1 MDGFIDMCASAQELC
16 LLPSNELEYT
26 KPGKIEIKKGALTL
40 RDEGID
46 GFLERTV
53 TPIGTS
59 GKADVPGRYLGR
71 RVYVIITK
79 NVVEG
84 KDVKQ

>member
-1 MDGFIDMCASAQELC
+1 M
-16 LLPSNELEYT
+16 PR
-26 KPGKIEIKKGALTL
+26 KIKIRKGALTL
-40 RDEGID
+40 RDDEID

-71 RVYVIITK
+71 RVYAIITK
-79 NVVEG
+79 SPATSKEEG
-84 KDVKQ
+84 MEQ

>member
-1 MDGFIDMCASAQELC
+1 MIRR
-16 LLPSNELEYT
+16 LEVNN
-26 KPGKIEIKKGALTL
+26 GKLVLKEDEIE
-40 RDEGID
+40 

-59 GKADVPGRYLGR
+59 GKADIPRRYIGQ

-79 NVVEG
+79 NPGTVQKKG
-84 KDVKQ
+84 KK

>member
-1 MDGFIDMCASAQELC
+1 MVYVM
-16 LLPSNELEYT
+16 PR
-26 KPGKIEIKKGALTL
+26 KIEIKKGALTL
-40 RDEGID
+40 RDEEIE

-59 GKADVPGRYLGR
+59 GKADVPRRYLGR

-79 NVVEG
+79 NTVADKEG
-84 KDVKQ
+84 DLRQ

>member
-1 MDGFIDMCASAQELC
+1 MVRRLELDQGK
-16 LLPSNELEYT
+16 LALNEDE
-26 KPGKIEIKKGALTL
+26 IE
-40 RDEGID
+40 

-59 GKADVPGRYLGR
+59 GKADVPRRYIGR

-79 NVVEG
+79 NLGTIQGRG
-84 KDVKQ
+84 KK

>member
-1 MDGFIDMCASAQELC
+1 MYMVRRLELDKSR
-16 LLPSNELEYT
+16 LLLKEDE
-26 KPGKIEIKKGALTL
+26 IE
-40 RDEGID
+40 

-59 GKADVPGRYLGR
+59 GKADVPRRYIGR

-79 NVVEG
+79 NEG
-84 KDVKQ
+84 AIQEKGKK

>member
-1 MDGFIDMCASAQELC
+1 MIRR
-16 LLPSNELEYT
+16 LEVNN
-26 KPGKIEIKKGALTL
+26 GKLVLKEYEIE
-40 RDEGID
+40 

-59 GKADVPGRYLGR
+59 GKADIPRRFIGQ

-79 NVVEG
+79 NPGTVQKKG
-84 KDVKQ
+84 KK